1 MTEPRRLPVTPKQRA
16 FLPLAADARDRDRRA
31 RPRVTVWELTL
42 RCNLSCEHCGSR
54 AGKPRDQ
61 ELSTEECLKLVDELA
76 ALEVLE
82 VSLIGGEAHLHPAF
96 LPVLRALK
104 ARGIEVGLTTGG
116 RGIGARAAHE
126 MAAAGLDSVSVS
138 IDGMRAAHDM
148 QRGLD
153 GAFAAAIA
161 AIQAFRDASVF
172 VSVNTQINRL
182 SKSDLEALFEL
193 IAERGARA
201 WQIALTVPMGRA
213 ADHPDWLLQPP
224 DLLELFPRLAAL
236 KARCE
241 AAGIRLWPGNNV
253 GYFGPYE
260 HQLRGQMPLGHAYSC
275 GAGVTT
281 LGIESDGTIKGCPSL
296 PSEAWVGGNVRE
308 HSLAEIWERAPKLR
322 YIRDRSVD
330 DLWGFCRGCYY
341 ADECRA
347 GCTWT
352 SFSFFGRPGNNPY
365 CHHRAL
371 ELAARGQSERL
382 VRVEAPPGEPFD
394 IGRFEIVVESA
405 SSRAARLEGLE

>member
-1 MTEPRRLPVTPKQRA
+1 MTEPRRLPVTPKRRA
-16 FLPLAADARDRDRRA
+16 FLPLAPDSRAQDRRV
-31 RPRVTVWELTL
+31 RPRVAVWELTL
-42 RCNLSCEHCGSR
+42 HCNLSCEHCGSR
-54 AGKPRDQ
+54 AGKPREG

-76 ALEVLE
+76 DLEVLE
-82 VSLIGGEAHLHPAF
+82 VSLIGGEAHLHPGFFA
-96 LPVLRALK
+96 VLRALK

-116 RGIGARAAHE
+116 RGIDVGVARE

-138 IDGMRAAHDM
+138 VDGLRAAHDA
-148 QRGLD
+148 QRALV
-153 GAFAAAIA
+153 GAFDAAMA
-161 AIQAFRDASVF
+161 AIQAFHEASVF
-172 VSVNTQINRL
+172 VSVNTQINRV
-182 SKSDLEALFEL
+182 SSADLEALFEL

-213 ADHPDWLLQPP
+213 ADHPDWLLQPA

-236 KARCE
+236 KARCD

-260 HQLRGQMPLGHAYSC
+260 HALRGQMPLGHAYSC

-308 HSLAEIWERAPKLR
+308 HSLAAIWERAPTLR
-322 YIRDRSVD
+322 YVRDRDVN
-330 DLWGFCRGCYY
+330 DLWGFCRTCYY

-352 SFSFFGRPGNNPY
+352 SFSFFGKPGNNPY

-371 ELAARGQSERL
+371 EMAARGERERL

-394 IGRFEIVVESA
+394 TGRFEIVMESA
-405 SSRAARLEGLE
+405 SSPESTWRV